1 MTVLSNRNM
10 KNRRYRGQALL
21 VVLLGAL
28 TLSGCAVAP
37 AGDLENFEPISLGDN
52 PAPAPTKTFDPE
64 GQEYANDPSA
74 EVDIEDQSGDGLLIQ
89 IDEIKVGRANAF
101 LVIYDSSG
109 LVIAQTLVT
118 PQSQPVNLVL
128 DSPLTRSQ
136 DLQAAL
142 YLDNGDGVFQLDLD
156 LPLLGEEGELVHED
170 FYYKVAN

>member
-1 MTVLSNRNM
+1 M
-10 KNRRYRGQALL
+10 KNGKFRGQALL

-128 DSPLTRSQ
+128 
-136 DLQAAL
+136 
-142 YLDNGDGVFQLDLD
+142 
-156 LPLLGEEGELVHED
+156 
-170 FYYKVAN
+170 

>member
-1 MTVLSNRNM
+1 MTLLSNRNM

-74 EVDIEDQSGDGLLIQ
+74 EVDIEDQSGDGLLKPPFIRNAR
-89 IDEIKVGRANAF
+89 VGARIASMPSTSTASRLRSSLRSLNDPRTTTESVF
-101 LVIYDSSG
+101 LF
-109 LVIAQTLVT
+109 
-118 PQSQPVNLVL
+118 
-128 DSPLTRSQ
+128 TR
-136 DLQAAL
+136 L
-142 YLDNGDGVFQLDLD
+142 FCRRD
-156 LPLLGEEGELVHED
+156 LPPCWERGECEKTLICS
-170 FYYKVAN
+170 

>member
-1 MTVLSNRNM
+1 MTSLSNRNM
-10 KNRRYRGQALL
+10 ENRKYRGRTLPI
-21 VVLLGAL
+21 VLLGAL
-28 TLSGCAVAP
+28 TLGGCASAP
-37 AGDLENFEPISLGDN
+37 AGDLENFEPITLGDN
-52 PAPAPTKTFDPE
+52 PAPAPTKTADPE

-74 EVDIEDQSGDGLLIQ
+74 EVDIEDQSGDGLSIQ

-128 DSPLTRSQ
+128 DAPLTRSQ

-142 YLDNGDGVFQLDLD
+142 YLDNGDGVFELDLD
-156 LPLLGEEGELVHED
+156 LPLLGEERELVHED